1 MRFAPQTTLPRGA
14 GGILVG
20 AASSREVR
28 AVLSKEMFERLVSSL
43 RGHGGDARLTRFV
56 GKGG

>member
-1 MRFAPQTTLPRGA
+1 MK
-14 GGILVG
+14 
-20 AASSREVR
+20 AA
-28 AVLSKEMFERLVSSL
+28 LSKDMFERLVSGL

>member
-1 MRFAPQTTLPRGA
+1 MK
-14 GGILVG
+14 
-20 AASSREVR
+20 AA
-28 AVLSKEMFERLVSSL
+28 LSKEVLERLVSTL